1 MWPTWGD
8 SGGWCEVEGVVGQ
21 LKLGDKLKQKWP
33 DDRADTIRGWDFVL
47 QRIEYKKTQQLA
59 I

>member
-1 MWPTWGD
+1 MGTVWK
-8 SGGWCEVEGVVGQ
+8 VEGVVGQ